1 MLYRYFYVEGLSM
14 HSITKKIQELK
25 KSRNAV
31 ILAHN
36 YQRGEIQDIADFTGD
51 SLGLSQQ
58 AAKTGADVIVFCGV
72 HFMAETAAILC
83 PDKTVL
89 LPDPQSGCPMADMI
103 DADGLRK
110 KKAENPNTKVVCYVN
125 TTAAVKA
132 ESDICCTS
140 SNAVK
145 IVSSIPEEEEIIF
158 VPDKSLG
165 AYVAS
170 KLGRK
175 MTFWPGFC
183 PTHHRIL
190 AQDVKK
196 RKQEYPNAKIVVHP
210 ECTGDVIELADHV
223 ASTTGIAKYCR
234 ELNVKEII
242 VGTENGIIHR
252 LQKESP
258 DKTFIPAT
266 EQAICPNMKKNTLEK
281 VLWCLEDMDTENEV
295 TVPEDVAERAILAIE
310 RMLELSEPS
319 PALKT

>member
-1 MLYRYFYVEGLSM
+1 MRNI
-14 HSITKKIQELK
+14 ITKIQELK
-25 KSRNAV
+25 KRHNAI

-58 AAKTGADVIVFCGV
+58 AARTDADVIVFCGV

-89 LPDPQSGCPMADMI
+89 LPDPESGCPMADMI
-103 DADGLRK
+103 TAEGLRK
-110 KKAENPNTKVVCYVN
+110 KKSENPDAKVVCYVN

-140 SNAVK
+140 SNAKK
-145 IVSSIPEEEEIIF
+145 IVSSIPEEDEIIF

-165 AYVAS
+165 AYVS
-170 KLGRK
+170 SVLGRK

-190 AQDVKK
+190 AQDIEK
-196 RKQEYPNAKIVVHP
+196 RKREYPNAKVVVHP

-234 ELNVKEII
+234 ESNVGEII

-252 LQKESP
+252 LQKECP
-258 DKTFIPAT
+258 EKTFIPAT
-266 EQAICPNMKKNTLEK
+266 EQAICPNMKKNTIEK
-281 VLWCLEDMDTENEV
+281 VLWCLEDMDAKNEV
-295 TVPEDVAERAILAIE
+295 TVPEDVAERARLAID
-310 RMLELSEPS
+310 RMMELSEPS
-319 PALKT
+319 PALRS

>member
-1 MLYRYFYVEGLSM
+1 MRSIVE
-14 HSITKKIQELK
+14 KIQGLK

-36 YQRGEIQDIADFTGD
+36 YQRGEIQDIADYTGD

-58 AAKTGADVIVFCGV
+58 AAGTDADVIIFCGV
-72 HFMAETAAILC
+72 HFMAETAAILS

-103 DADGLRK
+103 DAEGLRK
-110 KKAENPNTKVVCYVN
+110 MKSENPDARVVCYVN

-140 SNAVK
+140 SNAER
-145 IVSSIPEEEEIIF
+145 IVSSIPEEHDIIF

-175 MTFWPGFC
+175 MSFWPGFC

-190 AQDVKK
+190 ATDIER
-196 RKQEYPNAKIVVHP
+196 RKQEYPNAKVVVHP
-210 ECTGDVIELADHV
+210 ECTGDVIELADLV
-223 ASTTGIAKYCR
+223 ASTTGITRYCR
-234 ELNVKEII
+234 ESDTKEII

-252 LQKESP
+252 LKKESP
-258 DKTFIPAT
+258 HKTFIQTT
-266 EQAICPNMKKNTLEK
+266 EQATCPNMKKNTLEK
-281 VLWCLEDMDTENEV
+281 LLWCLEDMDKENVV
-295 TVPEDVAERAILAIE
+295 TVPGDVAEGARLAIE

-319 PALKT
+319 PALKA

>member
-1 MLYRYFYVEGLSM
+1 M
-14 HSITKKIQELK
+14 HSIVEKIQQLK
-25 KSRNAV
+25 KRRNAI

-58 AAKTGADVIVFCGV
+58 AAGTDADVIVFCGV

-103 DADGLRK
+103 TADGLRK
-110 KKAENPNTKVVCYVN
+110 KKSENPDAKVVCYVN

-132 ESDICCTS
+132 ESDVCCTS
-140 SNAVK
+140 SNAQT
-145 IVSSIPEEEEIIF
+145 IVSSIPEDDEIIF

-165 AYVAS
+165 AYISS
-170 KLGRK
+170 KLSRK
-175 MTFWPGFC
+175 MTLWPGFC

-190 AQDVKK
+190 AKDIEK
-196 RKQEYPNAKIVVHP
+196 RKREHPNAKVVVHP
-210 ECTGDVIELADHV
+210 ECTGDVIQLADHV

-234 ELNVKEII
+234 ESDTEEII

-252 LQKESP
+252 LKKESP
-258 DKTFIPAT
+258 NKMFIPAT
-266 EQAICPNMKKNTLEK
+266 EQAVCPNMKKNTIEK
-281 VLWCLEDMDTENEV
+281 VLWCLEDMDAENEV
-295 TVPEDVAERAILAIE
+295 TVPENVAEKARLAIGK
-310 RMLELSEPS
+310 MMELSEPS
-319 PALKT
+319 PALRG

>member
-1 MLYRYFYVEGLSM
+1 MR
-14 HSITKKIQELK
+14 SIAEKIQELK
-25 KSRNAV
+25 KGRNAI

-58 AAKTGADVIVFCGV
+58 AAGTDAEVIVFCGV

-103 DADGLRK
+103 TANGLREK
-110 KKAENPNTKVVCYVN
+110 KSKNPNTRVVCYVN

-140 SNAVK
+140 SNAQK
-145 IVSSIPEEEEIIF
+145 IVSSIPEEDEIIF

-165 AYVAS
+165 AYVSS

-190 AQDVKK
+190 AQDIEK
-196 RKQEYPNAKIVVHP
+196 RRREYPNAKVVVHP
-210 ECTGDVIELADHV
+210 ECTGDVIQLADHV

-234 ELNVKEII
+234 ESNAKEII

-258 DKTFIPAT
+258 EKTFIPAS
-266 EQAICPNMKKNTLEK
+266 EQATCPNMKKNTIEK
-281 VLWCLEDMDTENEV
+281 VLWCLEDMDAENEV
-295 TVPEDVAERAILAIE
+295 TVPEDVAERARLAIE

-319 PALKT
+319 PALRS